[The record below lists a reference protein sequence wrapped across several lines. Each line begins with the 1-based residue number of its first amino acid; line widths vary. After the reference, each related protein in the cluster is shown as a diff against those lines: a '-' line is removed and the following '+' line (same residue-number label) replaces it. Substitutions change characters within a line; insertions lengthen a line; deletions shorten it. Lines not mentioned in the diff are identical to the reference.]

1 MNSELPLMTLNDL
14 DIKKMFM
21 TVNDLDKK
29 EKLGTLGIQ

>member
-1 MNSELPLMTLNDL
+1 MTLNDL